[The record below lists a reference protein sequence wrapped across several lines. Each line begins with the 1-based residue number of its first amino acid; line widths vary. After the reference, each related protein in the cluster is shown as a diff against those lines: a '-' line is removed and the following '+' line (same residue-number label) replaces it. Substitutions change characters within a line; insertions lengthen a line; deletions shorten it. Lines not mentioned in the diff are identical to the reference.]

1 MKNKDK
7 SLAESFDTDKKEI
20 RNPHAD
26 PQENYLEPEKDEPS
40 NTFISADVKELEP
53 VKPMLNEN
61 NESKRKQ

>member
-7 SLAESFDTDKKEI
+7 FLAKSFDTNKKEI

-40 NTFISADVKELEP
+40 DTFISADVKELEP
-53 VKPMLNEN
+53 VKPLLNEN
-61 NESKRKQ
+61 NERKRKQ